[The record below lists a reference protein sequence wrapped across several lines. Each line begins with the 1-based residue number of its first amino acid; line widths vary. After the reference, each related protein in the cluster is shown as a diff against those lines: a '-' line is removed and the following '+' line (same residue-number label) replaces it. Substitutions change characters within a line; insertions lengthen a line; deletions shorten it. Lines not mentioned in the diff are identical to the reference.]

1 MIRSITFPEPES
13 EMPEPFVDTLV
24 NEIRYQLEATLPRL
38 SDRLL
43 PAGASLIRDSAVQ
56 LESWASQAASG
67 ELTES
72 DVRWLVRSKLDLRRL
87 EALRVAGLTQV
98 EVDLFRQAITRTVIG
113 MLVGRL
119 AALNQADIAV
129 VVRTWKVNQST

>member
-98 EVDLFRQAITRTVIG
+98 EVDLFRQTITRTVIG

-119 AALNQADIAV
+119 AA
-129 VVRTWKVNQST
+129 